1 MGIFQVSQSEDTTC
15 ETLKTWQAISNREMG
30 ILTTQSPRNLIEDM
44 ASMTEKGI
52 LWHFPI
58 NNEQGID
65 EDQVGILRYIFFRNQ
80 VDFISLMTIFSSK
93 VNIIFETKNF

>member
-1 MGIFQVSQSEDTTC
+1 MGKGAGAATSLDARGGKFRC
-15 ETLKTWQAISNREMG
+15 M
-30 ILTTQSPRNLIEDM
+30 IEDM

-65 EDQVGILRYIFFRNQ
+65 EDQVGILRYIPFRNQ
-80 VDFISLMTIFSSK
+80 GDF
-93 VNIIFETKNF
+93 